1 MRKVF
6 CATLGCDK
14 NLVDSEAL
22 LGRFAIKGVQ
32 AVDDPEAADIWVLN
46 TCGFIEAARS
56 DSAET
61 LRSLCDAKG
70 GRTLVVCGCWSQEHG
85 DLIRERFPAVDVVAG
100 VGQFDE
106 VVAACTGTGSP
117 AQGTPSGTGVFPL
130 AGPAPQPIVGDP
142 MAAPYVGIAE
152 RPLLTPGHVAFVKI
166 GEGCNFSCSFCR
178 IPLIRGKQRSR
189 PIAKIAGEVRRLAGR
204 GVTEIQLVS
213 QNTSDFGRDSGE
225 NLHDLVKTLDGID
238 GLRRIR
244 LFYLYSGVV
253 TADDL
258 LRLLDLPKVVP
269 YLDLPVQHASPRL
282 LKAMR
287 RPGLSRTSP
296 DFFATLRRARPDV
309 VLRSTALLGF
319 PGEEDE
325 DVAVLADFLAEVE
338 FDHLGTYRYSP
349 EPGTSSAELP
359 DRVPEEVILDREALI
374 QGIQEE
380 IALERMEGR
389 LGQDHEIL
397 VDRILA
403 PDDLAEEGWLDLLDG
418 FESGEDVDGALRQAT
433 HGAGP
438 LAVGRSFHFGYD
450 VDGNVI
456 MPAGNLEP
464 GRYVRGV
471 FRMATATDV
480 WAEEPAGE
488 P

>member
-70 GRTLVVCGCWSQEHG
+70 ERTLVVCGCWSQEHG

-100 VGQFDE
+100 VGQFDA

-117 AQGTPSGTGVFPL
+117 ARMTPTGTGVFPL
-130 AGPAPQPIVGDP
+130 AGPASPPIVGDP
-142 MAAPYVGIAE
+142 MTAPYVGIAE
-152 RPLLTPGHVAFVKI
+152 RPLLTPAHVAFVKI

-189 PIAKIAGEVRRLAGR
+189 PIAEIAGEVRRLAGR

-225 NLHDLVKTLDGID
+225 NLYDLVRTLDGID

-253 TADDL
+253 TAGDL

-325 DVAVLADFLAEVE
+325 DVAMLADFLAEVE

-389 LGQDHEIL
+389 VGQEHEVL
-397 VDRILA
+397 VDRILG
-403 PDDLAEEGWLDLLDG
+403 PDELAAEGWLDLLDG
-418 FESGEDVDGALRQAT
+418 FEDGAEAAGTLRQAT
-433 HGAGP
+433 LGTAP

-450 VDGNVI
+450 VDGSVI

-471 FRMATATDV
+471 FRKATATDV